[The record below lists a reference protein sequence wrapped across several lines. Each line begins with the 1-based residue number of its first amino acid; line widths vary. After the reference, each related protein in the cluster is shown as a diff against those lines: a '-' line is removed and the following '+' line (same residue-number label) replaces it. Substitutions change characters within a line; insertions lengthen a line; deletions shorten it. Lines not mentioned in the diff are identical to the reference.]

1 MDDIN
6 ELRGLLLDFGGVLIL
21 PHNSEAR
28 QRWLDRIGR
37 ENDEFETWLWHTE
50 EALSALRGELSPD
63 EFWVR
68 IGAQVGLS
76 EEESIAMASDYW
88 AGDELNQ
95 AAVALAKRARERNLR
110 VGLLSNAYT
119 DLRPILASYG
129 LEELF
134 HDLVVS
140 AKVGIIKPN
149 TAIYRL
155 ACSRLGVLPE
165 DTLFVDDSRANVESA
180 RQVGLRA
187 LQYVGQHTLHAAA
200 QLLGLP
206 LNSEL

>member
-1 MDDIN
+1 MDDIK
-6 ELRGLLLDFGGVLIL
+6 ELRALLLDFGGVLIL

-37 ENDEFETWLWHTE
+37 ENDEFETWLWQTQ
-50 EALSALRGELSPD
+50 EALAALRGDISPA

-76 EEESIAMASDYW
+76 EKESMAMASDYW

-95 AAVALAKRARERNLR
+95 AAVALARLARESNLR

-129 LEELF
+129 LQELF

-140 AKVGIIKPN
+140 AIVGIIKPN
-149 TAIYRL
+149 AAIYRL

-165 DTLFVDDSRANVESA
+165 EAVFVDDSRANIESA
-180 RQVGLRA
+180 RQVGLHA

-206 LNSEL
+206 LHTEP

>member
-1 MDDIN
+1 LADIN
-6 ELRGLLLDFGGVLIL
+6 ALRALLLDFGGVLIL

-28 QRWLDRIGR
+28 QRWLARIGR
-37 ENDEFETWLWHTE
+37 EGDEFQTWLWHTQ
-50 EALSALRGELSPD
+50 EALAALRGEISPD
-63 EFWVR
+63 EFWIR
-68 IGAQVGLS
+68 IGAQLGLS
-76 EEESIAMASDYW
+76 EEESIAMAADYW

-95 AAVALAKRARERNLR
+95 PAVALARVAKDSNMR
-110 VGLLSNAYT
+110 VGLLSNAYS

-129 LEELF
+129 LQELF
-134 HDLVVS
+134 HDLVIS
-140 AKVGIIKPN
+140 ATVGIIKPN
-149 TAIYRL
+149 AAIYHL

-165 DTLFVDDSRANVESA
+165 ETVFVDDSRANVESA
-180 RQVGLRA
+180 RQVGLHA

>member
-1 MDDIN
+1 MDDMN
-6 ELRGLLLDFGGVLIL
+6 ELGALLLDFGGVLIL

-37 ENDEFETWLWHTE
+37 ENDEFESWLWHTE
-50 EALSALRGELSPD
+50 EALAAHRGELSPD

-76 EEESIAMASDYW
+76 GEESIAMASDYW

-95 AAVALAKRARERNLR
+95 AAVALVRLARETNLR

-119 DLRPILASYG
+119 DLQPILATYG
-129 LEELF
+129 LQELF
-134 HDLVVS
+134 HDVVVS
-140 AKVGIIKPN
+140 AVVGIIKPN
-149 TAIYRL
+149 AAIYRL

-165 DTLFVDDSRANVESA
+165 ATLFVDDSRANVESA

>member
-1 MDDIN
+1 MDDIK
-6 ELRGLLLDFGGVLIL
+6 ELRALLLDFGGVLIL

-37 ENDEFETWLWHTE
+37 ENDEFETWLWQTQ
-50 EALSALRGELSPD
+50 EALAALRGDISPA

-76 EEESIAMASDYW
+76 EKESMAMASDYW

-95 AAVALAKRARERNLR
+95 AAVALARLARESNLR

-129 LEELF
+129 LQELF

-140 AKVGIIKPN
+140 AIVGIIKPN
-149 TAIYRL
+149 AAIYRL

-165 DTLFVDDSRANVESA
+165 EAVFVDDSRANIESA
-180 RQVGLRA
+180 RQVGLHA
-187 LQYVGQHTLHAAA
+187 LQYVGQHTLHTAA

-206 LNSEL
+206 LHTEP